1 MQEDPFRLKKIR
13 FLMAVYETRSIS
25 KAGETV
31 RLSPPAAS
39 RCLEELREYFQ
50 DALFVVNRRQTL
62 PTKRFL
68 ELLPSFTAILQA
80 SEDFNRAPFD
90 ISKIRTRFRFSC
102 TSAFAASL
110 VNFVLPRMMEEAP
123 LASLE
128 HVSLPEY
135 PILQLMSG
143 KTDLLVTRAVGLP
156 SSAHMHALTAGRRVL
171 LLRKNHP
178 LELLSRKR
186 PLVRADLRKY
196 RRISLTSGRRQDWR
210 GPEQGVFTEAD
221 DAGLVAFRT
230 DRPQHGW
237 RVMQKSD
244 LIMVCTVR
252 SARMAIVL
260 YKQLTFI
267 ALPSDVSD
275 ESAPK
280 VAIIWSELT
289 HRDPEQIWFR
299 NLVLEWD
306 RAWESAENDLYDSLF
321 PGNKALQ
328 ASD

>member
-178 LELLSRKR
+178 LELLSRIR
-186 PLVRADLRKY
+186 QLVRSDLRRY
-196 RRISLTSGRRQDWR
+196 RRITLTSGRRQDWR
-210 GPEQGVFTEAD
+210 GPDQGVFTEAD

-237 RVMQKSD
+237 RVMQNSN

-267 ALPSDVSD
+267 ALPTDVS
-275 ESAPK
+275 EENAPK
-280 VAIIWSELT
+280 MAIIWSELT